1 MFCREQAARL
11 GKRRSDIEAAGARL
25 IAIGNGHAGWARDF
39 IEKEGVDFPVYI
51 DPGRRSYDHFG
62 MRRGATEVFNP
73 RALANSVRALSQ
85 GFIQTRTKGDG
96 FQNGGIVVIGP
107 DGDVLYTHIEQESGD
122 LADLDEVV
130 AVLAEGQ
137 GGDA

>member
-11 GKRRSDIEAAGARL
+11 GKRVSDIEAAGARL
-25 IAIGNGHAGWARDF
+25 IAIGNGHARWAREF
-39 IEKEGVDFPVYI
+39 IEEEGIDFPVYI

-62 MRRGATEVFNP
+62 MRRGATEVINP
-73 RALANSVRALSQ
+73 RVLMNSLRALGK
-85 GFIQTRTKGDG
+85 GFRQTPTRGDG
-96 FQNGGIVVIGP
+96 FQNGGIVVVDA

-130 AVLAEGQ
+130 AVLQ
-137 GGDA
+137 GHRGDA